1 MSGWQEQTGG
11 FGCAVARMWGLDED
25 STSCKHQGVGE
36 GGFLIGLLT
45 CRLKEKGDGLKAV

>member
-1 MSGWQEQTGG
+1 MRGWQEQTGG